1 MPSLSV
7 GLSPPKDKWD
17 NVRGPMGLMPPS
29 NFDSSSKLVV
39 RAGEIC
45 SLSSNNGQNK
55 MNNVIDK
62 NVDDYLPDDAKE
74 GLFNIRALSL
84 LSLWYFFSFCTL
96 FLNKYILSFMQGEP
110 TLLGERRSLGGGGV
124 CK

>member
-7 GLSPPKDKWD
+7 SLSPVTDKWEQF
-17 NVRGPMGLMPPS
+17 RGPMGSLS
-29 NFDSSSKLVV
+29 LSCCDSTKLVV
-39 RAGEIC
+39 RAGEVVA
-45 SLSSNNGQNK
+45 LSGNPMSIK
-55 MNNVIDK
+55 EHPTDRVSE
-62 NVDDYLPDDAKE
+62 DYLPDDAKE

-110 TLLGERRSLGGGGV
+110 TLLGEDDLLD
-124 CK
+124 